1 MANIKSAKKRILT
14 SQVRAERNKA
24 ARSEVKTYMKN
35 VFAAVEAG
43 DKEAATK
50 ALTVATAAIEKAAN
64 KGIFH
69 KNNAAHKV
77 SRLTKAVNT
86 LNKSLGRKLIKIIP
100 CHRQARDF
108 LCISCRLWMQAAFH
122 YV

>member
-77 SRLTKAVNT
+77 SRLTKAVNPEQ
-86 LNKSLGRKLIKIIP
+86 IIG
-100 CHRQARDF
+100 A
-108 LCISCRLWMQAAFH
+108 
-122 YV
+122 